1 MKTLRRASIQKQILI
16 LATVLVVLVSV
27 IAMVSE
33 PFIYGRNDRDFR
45 NGLFAGQAEMVLDH
59 FREAAS
65 TQEEDAVLSAAV
77 RLGVRVEKLAPGNAA
92 AAREKII
99 SSSDLVERIKSLL
112 ASSILTSIR
121 DTLAREPKADFLVV
135 RVDAERA
142 LIFHMPVFPPRL
154 WLAPAVASGLLKIV
168 IPLLLLAVFSSW
180 LITDPLT
187 RFATAAKRVSADD
200 NTDEPFEAE
209 GASEI
214 RSLAESLNVMRNR
227 IQKMARDRTMVLS
240 SVGHDLRTP
249 LTRLRMRAERSGD
262 PELRRLM
269 LADIETLVSMIDGCL
284 AYFND
289 PSEGETDRKVDLS
302 SLLQTIASDFSDTG
316 VNVAYSGPRR
326 LAYVCKPQALTRA
339 LTNLIDNAS
348 RYATQI
354 DLILR
359 HRDDGG
365 VQIRVADNGPGLTD
379 ELKAKVLE
387 PFFKADESRQIGL
400 KGGFGLGLPIA
411 QGIIKKAHRGQFAL
425 LDGEPN
431 GLVIAIDLP
440 AV

>member
-1 MKTLRRASIQKQILI
+1 LKTLRRASIQKQILI

-99 SSSDLVERIKSLL
+99 SSSDLVERIKTLL

-180 LITDPLT
+180 LITDP
-187 RFATAAKRVSADD
+187 
-200 NTDEPFEAE
+200 
-209 GASEI
+209 
-214 RSLAESLNVMRNR
+214 
-227 IQKMARDRTMVLS
+227 
-240 SVGHDLRTP
+240 
-249 LTRLRMRAERSGD
+249 
-262 PELRRLM
+262 RR
-269 LADIETLVSMIDGCL
+269 
-284 AYFND
+284 
-289 PSEGETDRKVDLS
+289 
-302 SLLQTIASDFSDTG
+302 
-316 VNVAYSGPRR
+316 
-326 LAYVCKPQALTRA
+326 
-339 LTNLIDNAS
+339 
-348 RYATQI
+348 
-354 DLILR
+354 
-359 HRDDGG
+359 
-365 VQIRVADNGPGLTD
+365 
-379 ELKAKVLE
+379 
-387 PFFKADESRQIGL
+387 
-400 KGGFGLGLPIA
+400 
-411 QGIIKKAHRGQFAL
+411 
-425 LDGEPN
+425 
-431 GLVIAIDLP
+431 
-440 AV
+440 